1 MTQVTQATLAMLG
14 MNTSNPAI
22 FWNGK
27 KVPNVTAVRVDW
39 EAEEH
44 RVKIKVSDIDP
55 ALQAE
60 MLMGGVSVKMEK
72 RHE

>member
-1 MTQVTQATLAMLG
+1 MTQITQGSLTMVGL
-14 MNTSNPAI
+14 NTNTPQV
-22 FWNGK
+22 FWNGRE
-27 KVPNVTAVRVDW
+27 VPNIISIRVDW
-39 EAEEH
+39 EHDEN
-44 RVKIKVSDIDP
+44 RVKIKVTDIDP